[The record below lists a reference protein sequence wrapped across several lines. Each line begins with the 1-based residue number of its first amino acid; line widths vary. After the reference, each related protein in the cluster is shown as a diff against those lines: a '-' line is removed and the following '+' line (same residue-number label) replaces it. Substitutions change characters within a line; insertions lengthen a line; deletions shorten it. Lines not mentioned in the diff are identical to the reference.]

1 MLYDLW
7 IDCGKVALDGLIR
20 HFHPFLRFSKDSSHS
35 PDVLTFYVLDVVSR
49 RQHGRPGPWTCIA
62 TDPAA
67 A

>member
-1 MLYDLW
+1 M
-7 IDCGKVALDGLIR
+7 ALDGLIR